1 MNDIRVK
8 IVIGANYGDEGKGL
22 ATHYFSKQK
31 GLKEK
36 CLNVL
41 FNGSCQRG
49 HTVDLEDGRRHVFH
63 HFGSGTLNGAATYFD
78 SNFIVNPIFFCQEY
92 DELGESF
99 MRFPRCFISPECRV
113 ATPYDAF
120 INQIV
125 EQDRAKKGTR
135 HGSCGF
141 GVWETQQRYKEY
153 DDAHFKTG
161 FNQRYT
167 DLLSASNAYIL
178 NMLKGL
184 AEVYVPRRLKEYG
197 IEEIP
202 EEYKKLLVSENLRLN
217 WLMDFRRM
225 NLLTKLSDFE
235 SLTSEYKYIIFEGGQ
250 GLALDENNTAMYPH
264 VTASDTTSAIPL
276 ERVKDLTD
284 DIEICYITRSYFTRH
299 GAGPFPTEISKDWFG
314 LKLIE
319 DKTNVPNEYQE
330 SIRYGLFDVDELL
343 ARVSKD
349 MTKAHQVKN
358 NVKCSLC
365 VTHMNWPR
373 TSSGYLILGE
383 LTSHFDNMYISDKPY
398 DMYPTK
404 IE

>member
-1 MNDIRVK
+1 MSDIRVK

-63 HFGSGTLNGAATYFD
+63 HFGSGTLDGAATYFD

-99 MRFPRCFISPECRV
+99 MRLPRCFISPECRV
-113 ATPYDAF
+113 AIPYDAF

-141 GVWETQQRYKEY
+141 GVWETQQRYEQY
-153 DDAHFKTG
+153 TRAHYP
-161 FNQRYT
+161 NRNYT
-167 DLLSASNAYIL
+167 ALVKLSNTEILQLLKSI
-178 NMLKGL
+178 
-184 AEVYVPRRLKEYG
+184 AEVYVPIRLKEEYG

-202 EEYKKLLVSENLRLN
+202 EEYEKLLVSENLRLN

-225 NLLTKLSDFE
+225 NLLTKVSDFE
-235 SLTSEYKYIIFEGGQ
+235 SLISEYKYIIFEGGQ

-264 VTASDTTSAIPL
+264 VTASDTTSAVPL

-299 GAGPFPTEISKDWFG
+299 GAGPFPTEIPKDVFSST
-314 LKLIE
+314 LIE

-330 SIRYGLFDVDELL
+330 SIRYGLFDADEFLT
-343 ARVSKD
+343 RVSED
-349 MTKAHQVKN
+349 MIKAHQAKN

-365 VTHMNWPR
+365 ITHMVRPR
-373 TSSGYLILGE
+373 TLLGYQLLE
-383 LTSHFDNMYISDKPY
+383 MLNPYFDNVYLSDRPY
-398 DMYPTK
+398 DMYPIK